1 MTAQYLLQSQIH
13 RQTHGLTTNMQLILE
28 KINEPSVTTPTA
40 RPRLAALLQNNL
52 DSCASTII
60 SGRAGSGKTFLV
72 SDFAHKCG
80 RPVAWYKVDAPDS
93 EIPVFFEYLAASIA
107 QQRANFDEES
117 IRSLAAISTADDI
130 PLLAERLV
138 FELSEGPATPLLIVI
153 EDLHLVCD
161 TDWLVPF
168 LEPFLRLTPPNVHI
182 LITSRTLPPAPL
194 WRMRSKQ
201 TLAVVEEATL
211 AFTREEAVQ
220 LFEDYGLTRQQAYLA
235 FDRTNGR
242 AGSLAR
248 YAAMLGKTPKELVS
262 HASILTWRRRAA
274 QSNAGD

>member
-182 LITSRTLPPAPL
+182 LITSRSLPPAPL

-201 TLAVVEEATL
+201 TLTVLSEETL
-211 AFTREEAVQ
+211 RFTRQEVLE
-220 LFEDYGLTRQQAYLA
+220 LFAHKGLSREQAFIALDHTHGRAAALTRFVANLQLSE
-235 FDRTNGR
+235 RK
-242 AGSLAR
+242 
-248 YAAMLGKTPKELVS
+248 AA
-262 HASILTWRRRAA
+262 ARAA
-274 QSNAGD
+274 K

>member
-1 MTAQYLLQSQIH
+1 MTAQYLFQSQISQ
-13 RQTHGLTTNMQLILE
+13 QTHGLTTNMQLILE
-28 KINEPSVTTPTA
+28 KINEPLVTMPMA
-40 RPRLAALLQNNL
+40 RPRLAALLQKNL
-52 DSCASTII
+52 ESCASTII
-60 SGRAGSGKTFLV
+60 SGRAGSGKTVLA
-72 SDFAHKCG
+72 SDFARNCG

-107 QQRANFDEES
+107 QQRPNFDEES
-117 IRSLAAISTADDI
+117 IRSLAALTTAEDI

-138 FELSEGPATPLLIVI
+138 FELSEGANRPLLIVI

-168 LEPFLRLTPPNVHI
+168 LEPFLRLTPPDVHI

-211 AFTREEAVQ
+211 AFTREEAVE
-220 LFEDYGLTRQQAYLA
+220 LFETCGLGRQQAYLA

-248 YAAMLGKTPKELVS
+248 YATMLGKTPKEL
-262 HASILTWRRRAA
+262 AGPPSILAWRRRAA